1 MVVGWQEKQGA
12 PSVLSTAAFQRV
24 ILSARGFCEGI
35 LVGERIPAIALEVL
49 SVPFFGSLG
58 ERSSSS
64 DLSLVRCSLDSVQL
78 KDMRG
83 VSVQGRHHLQLCRIV
98 VS

>member
-1 MVVGWQEKQGA
+1 MVVGWREKQGA

-24 ILSARGFCEGI
+24 ILSARGFCEGV

-58 ERSSSS
+58 VTIS
-64 DLSLVRCSLDSVQL
+64 DLALFKFSLTIR
-78 KDMRG
+78 RG
-83 VSVQGRHHLQLCRIV
+83 F
-98 VS
+98 